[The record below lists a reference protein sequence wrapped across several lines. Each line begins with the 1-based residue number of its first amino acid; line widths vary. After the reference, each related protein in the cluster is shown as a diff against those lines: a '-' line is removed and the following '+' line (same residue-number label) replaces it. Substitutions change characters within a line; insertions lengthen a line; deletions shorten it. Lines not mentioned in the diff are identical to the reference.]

1 MDNDVYALEQLKIQ
15 ETYWMDRNRVVNL
28 ALVREQIAN
37 VEARIADRLQLAE
50 AS

>member
-15 ETYWMDRNRVVNL
+15 ETYWMERGRVVNL

-37 VEARIADRLQLAE
+37 VEARIAARFRLAE
-50 AS
+50 AA